1 MRLTYLAVLAACVLG
16 TLPLEFVLHTRVY
29 ARWRR
34 LIVTL
39 VPVVVVFG
47 GWDVAAI
54 AAHQWHYDPR
64 YLVGVTLPG
73 RLPLEELL
81 FFLVI
86 PTCAVL
92 TLEAVRARKPHWRL
106 DPAPH
111 PIRTRSGAER

>member
-1 MRLTYLAVLAACVLG
+1 MHFLYLAVLAACVIG
-16 TLPLEFVLHTRVY
+16 TLPLEFLLGTRVY

-34 LIVTL
+34 LAATV
-39 VPVVVVFG
+39 VPVAAVFG
-47 GWDVAAI
+47 AWDVAAI
-54 AAHQWHYDPR
+54 HQGAWSYDSR

-92 TLEAVRARKPHWRL
+92 TLEAVRARKPHWTIG
-106 DPAPH
+106 DEP
-111 PIRTRSGAER
+111 